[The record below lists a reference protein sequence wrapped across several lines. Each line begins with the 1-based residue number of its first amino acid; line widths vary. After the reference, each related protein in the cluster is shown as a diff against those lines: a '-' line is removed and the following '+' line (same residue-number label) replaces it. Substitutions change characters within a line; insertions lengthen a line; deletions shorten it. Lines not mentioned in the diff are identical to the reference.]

1 MQVGKCVAVLAR
13 KNVFTFSR
21 LKKIIILLLSGM
33 RFFFLFNLTFFT
45 EVYANT
51 VSAFCKLQ
59 IIL

>member
-33 RFFFLFNLTFFT
+33 RFFLFNLTFFT